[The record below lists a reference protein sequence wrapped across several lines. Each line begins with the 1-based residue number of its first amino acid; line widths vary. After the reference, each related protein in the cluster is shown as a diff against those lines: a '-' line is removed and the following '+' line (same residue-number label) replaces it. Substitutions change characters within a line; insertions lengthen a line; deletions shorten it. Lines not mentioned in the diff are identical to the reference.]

1 MKGVQSKGAAR
12 TAVRIAAMSALSIL
26 LVWPAAPRGGIHA
39 QTSDISMSTQDRIQF
54 SNWWPTKGDAA
65 KAAYAPAD
73 ACSQC
78 HAEIAAAQ
86 HATPMYRA
94 GRPALDAELLRT
106 NPRLGYSDGTYAYLV
121 ERGPGGAT
129 LSVARGAA
137 ASPADKDSGKDA
149 SSEKIAWAFGDGE
162 VGQTWLLEKD
172 GSYTEGRVS
181 YYIAL
186 HALDITTGHSRDV
199 PSRQE
204 LALGNRLDAATARAC
219 FGCHTTMSTIASVF
233 NPVEA
238 TPGITCQACHGPGA
252 AHVREIRGEMSGG
265 ISERG
270 AMSKALGIFNPAS
283 MPPTASVD
291 FCGACHRTWV
301 DVAMGMPP
309 NLGAIVV
316 RFQPYRLEESRCW
329 GKSGDA
335 RITCIACHD
344 PHRPLVRD
352 AASYDR
358 NCLACHTA
366 GARNTRAKIPPA
378 VCRSAAGASHCVT
391 CHMQKVEVSTAHGTF
406 TDHDIRIVQSGKALP
421 E

>member
-1 MKGVQSKGAAR
+1 MKWVHSKGAAR
-12 TAVRIAAMSALSIL
+12 AAVRIAAMSALL
-26 LVWPAAPRGGIHA
+26 LLSVWPAARRRHIHA
-39 QTSDISMSTQDRIQF
+39 QTQTPDISMSTQDRVQF
-54 SNWWPTKGDAA
+54 SDWWPTKGDAA
-65 KAAYAPAD
+65 KSAYAPAD
-73 ACSQC
+73 ACDQC
-78 HAEIAAAQ
+78 HAGIAAAQ
-86 HATPMYRA
+86 HATPMYQA
-94 GRPALDAELLRT
+94 AHPASDSELLRT
-106 NPRLGYSDGTYAYLV
+106 NPRLAFADGTYTYIV
-121 ERGPGGAT
+121 ENLPGGPA
-129 LSVARGAA
+129 LSVVRGAVT
-137 ASPADKDSGKDA
+137 SPSAQDSGTNG
-149 SSEKIAWAFGDGE
+149 SREKIVWTFGEGE
-162 VGQTWLLEKD
+162 VGETWLLEKD
-172 GSYTEGRVS
+172 GVYTEGRVS
-181 YYIAL
+181 YYTAL

-199 PSRQE
+199 PSTPE

-219 FGCHTTMSTIASVF
+219 FGCHTTMSTSAGVF
-233 NPVEA
+233 NPAEA

-252 AHVREIRGEMSGG
+252 AHVLDMSGDRSG
-265 ISERG
+265 SG
-270 AMSKALGIFNPAS
+270 ATSKASNIFNPAS
-283 MPPTASVD
+283 LPPTASVD

-366 GARNTRAKIPPA
+366 GERNTRAKIPPA
-378 VCRSAAGASHCVT
+378 VCRSTASASHCVT
-391 CHMQKVEVSTAHGTF
+391 CHMQKVEVPAAHATF
-406 TDHDIRIVQSGKALP
+406 TDHDIRIVQSEKTLP